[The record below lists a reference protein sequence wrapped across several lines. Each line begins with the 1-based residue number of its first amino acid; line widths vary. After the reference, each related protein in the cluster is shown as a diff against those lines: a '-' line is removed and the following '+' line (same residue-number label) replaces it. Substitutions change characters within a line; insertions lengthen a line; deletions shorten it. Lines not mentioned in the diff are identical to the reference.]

1 MKAEEL
7 LEGWVKKIHKMRP
20 FEDKWEFFKYGVKGD
35 FKKIRDTINP
45 NNEKPKKNEIEAFI
59 GICDNRINRL
69 KNSTTELVTSIGAII
84 AVIAVFLIRYSEKSY
99 FLILSIFLIISVT
112 VLIVALAYYR
122 AQMYAWYAVKEG
134 VLLEKKEKND

>member
-7 LEGWVKKIHKMRP
+7 LESWVEKIHKMRP
-20 FEDKWEFFKYGVKGD
+20 FEDKWKFFKYGVKGD
-35 FKKIRDTINP
+35 FLKIRATINP

-84 AVIAVFLIRYSEKSY
+84 AVLAVFLIRYSEKSH
-99 FLILSIFLIISVT
+99 FLILSIFLLISVT